1 MSKIKCFIFLTVICL
16 AGCSEKDANPD
27 QSVFRINLHAGFT
40 SMDPAFA
47 RNQANIWVTNQL
59 FNGLVQ
65 LNDDLKPVPCIAKS
79 WEIDSTATI
88 YTFHLRND
96 VYFHKDSLFPN
107 KAARKVDA
115 HDFVYSFN
123 RIINPET
130 TSPGAWI
137 FNDKVY
143 INKENGTPKGSF
155 DALNDSTLQIK
166 LKQPFPPLLGLLSM
180 QYCSVVPREIVN
192 HYGRDFRLNPIG
204 TGPFKLKL
212 FAEDERII
220 MVNNEHYF
228 EKENGQQ
235 LPHLDA
241 VELKFIPNK
250 QNEFLAFLRGEIDF
264 MSGIDRSFK
273 DNLLTPEGKLEPKFK
288 GQFVMEKIPYL
299 NTEYLGILMDSTN
312 PEVQDSPLRNQYL
325 RQAINY
331 GFDRKKML
339 KFLRNNIGRPAT
351 NGLVPQGLPSF
362 DTSAVEGYSYKPD
375 KAKKL
380 LRKAGFP
387 EGKGLDKIKL
397 QTTQTYLDLCIFIE
411 KQLEELGIPINVEV
425 VSPSMLREWMAQ
437 SKTGFFRGSW
447 IADYPDAENYLAL
460 FNSNNFSPDGP
471 NYTHFSD
478 AKFDSLYNQATQT
491 SSDSIRY
498 RLYHQMENIVM
509 EQAPVVP
516 LYYDEVVRLIQ
527 NDVKNLNRNAKN
539 LIDLK
544 YAKKAS
550 D

>member
-1 MSKIKCFIFLTVICL
+1 MSKIKCFIFLTVIGL
-16 AGCSEKDANPD
+16 AGCSEKDANTN

-107 KAARKVDA
+107 KEARQVDA

-143 INKENGTPKGSF
+143 INKENGTPRGSF

-180 QYCSVVPREIVN
+180 QYCSVVPREIVK
-192 HYGRDFRLNPIG
+192 HYGKDFRLHPIG

-212 FAEDERII
+212 FAEDERLI

-228 EKENGQQ
+228 EKANGRQ

-241 VELKFIPNK
+241 VEFKFIPNK

-264 MSGIDRSFK
+264 LSGIDRSFK
-273 DNLLTPEGKLEPKFK
+273 DNLLTPDGKLEPKFE
-288 GQFVMEKIPYL
+288 GEFVMEKIPYL
-299 NTEYLGILMDSTN
+299 NTEYLGILMDTTTQ
-312 PEVQDSPLRNQYL
+312 EVRNAPLKKKYL
-325 RQAINY
+325 RQAMNY
-331 GFDRKKML
+331 GFDRHKML
-339 KFLRNNIGRPAT
+339 KFLRNNIGRPAN
-351 NGLVPQGLPSF
+351 NGFVPKGLPSY
-362 DTSAVEGYSYKPD
+362 DTAAVDGYSYNPK
-375 KAKKL
+375 
-380 LRKAGFP
+380 RQ
-387 EGKGLDKIKL
+387 EG
-397 QTTQTYLDLCIFIE
+397 C
-411 KQLEELGIPINVEV
+411 
-425 VSPSMLREWMAQ
+425 
-437 SKTGFFRGSW
+437 
-447 IADYPDAENYLAL
+447 
-460 FNSNNFSPDGP
+460 
-471 NYTHFSD
+471 
-478 AKFDSLYNQATQT
+478 
-491 SSDSIRY
+491 
-498 RLYHQMENIVM
+498 
-509 EQAPVVP
+509 
-516 LYYDEVVRLIQ
+516 
-527 NDVKNLNRNAKN
+527 
-539 LIDLK
+539 
-544 YAKKAS
+544 
-550 D
+550 